1 VVVSNEF
8 ICIFELLNQIN
19 SKIMIIV
26 VNNQKGQMF
35 GFNTLDEYKEWIVKQ
50 DKIDAFDNHIYEI
63 ESGQECT
70 DDKYIDLQEW
80 NLRNCVH

>member
-1 VVVSNEF
+1 
-8 ICIFELLNQIN
+8 
-19 SKIMIIV
+19 
-26 VNNQKGQMF
+26 MF

-50 DKIDAFDNHIYEI
+50 GKIDAFDNHVYEI

-80 NLRNCVH
+80 NSRNCVH

>member
-1 VVVSNEF
+1 MCRF
-8 ICIFELLNQIN
+8 Y

-50 DKIDAFDNHIYEI
+50 DKIDAFDNQIYEI

-70 DDKYIDLQEW
+70 YDKYIDLQEW